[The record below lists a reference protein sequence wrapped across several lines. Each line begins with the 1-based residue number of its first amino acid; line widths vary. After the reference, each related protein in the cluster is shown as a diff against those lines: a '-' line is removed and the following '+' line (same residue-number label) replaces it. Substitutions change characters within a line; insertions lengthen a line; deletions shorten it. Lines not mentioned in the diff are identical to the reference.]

1 MKKNFNKILLVLIL
15 FFSFLVR
22 IYSLEKIPPSLNW
35 DEVSHGYNAYS
46 IIKTGKD
53 EWGITLPLIF
63 RAYGDYKLPFY
74 IYLTTIPVFFFGLTN
89 FSVRLIS
96 VLSGAGLVL
105 LAYLIA
111 QKITQ
116 NKKIS
121 LMAGFLT
128 AISPW
133 GLFVSRIA
141 VEANLCAFLFAFGI
155 FSFLCW
161 QESKEKKWLIW
172 TVITWGLS
180 VYTYNSARVLVPLF
194 LLLLVFVVLRQQK
207 AKQLVL
213 PGFII
218 LLFLIPITFQFLDQS
233 GSARYNLVSLV
244 DQGTVNQIIEKRNI
258 SQLPVSI
265 NRFIYNRPS
274 FFIFQAVKNYF
285 KNLSPRYLFFYGG
298 SHYQFSLPDNE
309 LLYLVTAP
317 FLLLGLV
324 KLLLDKKKS
333 GKLLIVWFFLSFV
346 PSAITKD
353 APHALRTILILP
365 SPMIISAIGVDY
377 LVKFLKDRS
386 KFGGK
391 LLFWVLIG
399 TVLFSF
405 GRWWKDYTENYPKA
419 YSWAWQH
426 GYKEA
431 VLFMKENYQ
440 NYDKIFV
447 TKRYGEPHEFILFYF
462 GWNPR
467 DYQNDPLKKWDNH
480 AGWYW
485 VDGFDKFIFLNDWEV
500 LSELKTQDLKQK
512 SLLITSPG
520 NYPEGWEKVKTINF
534 LDGKIA
540 FEILEK

>member
-1 MKKNFNKILLVLIL
+1 
-15 FFSFLVR
+15 
-22 IYSLEKIPPSLNW
+22 
-35 DEVSHGYNAYS
+35 
-46 IIKTGKD
+46 
-53 EWGITLPLIF
+53 
-63 RAYGDYKLPFY
+63 
-74 IYLTTIPVFFFGLTN
+74 
-89 FSVRLIS
+89 
-96 VLSGAGLVL
+96 
-105 LAYLIA
+105 
-111 QKITQ
+111 
-116 NKKIS
+116 
-121 LMAGFLT
+121 
-128 AISPW
+128 
-133 GLFVSRIA
+133 
-141 VEANLCAFLFAFGI
+141 
-155 FSFLCW
+155 
-161 QESKEKKWLIW
+161 
-172 TVITWGLS
+172 
-180 VYTYNSARVLVPLF
+180 
-194 LLLLVFVVLRQQK
+194 
-207 AKQLVL
+207 
-213 PGFII
+213 
-218 LLFLIPITFQFLDQS
+218 
-233 GSARYNLVSLV
+233 
-244 DQGTVNQIIEKRNI
+244 
-258 SQLPVSI
+258 
-265 NRFIYNRPS
+265 
-274 FFIFQAVKNYF
+274 
-285 KNLSPRYLFFYGG
+285 
-298 SHYQFSLPDNE
+298 
-309 LLYLVTAP
+309 
-317 FLLLGLV
+317 
-324 KLLLDKKKS
+324 
-333 GKLLIVWFFLSFV
+333 FV